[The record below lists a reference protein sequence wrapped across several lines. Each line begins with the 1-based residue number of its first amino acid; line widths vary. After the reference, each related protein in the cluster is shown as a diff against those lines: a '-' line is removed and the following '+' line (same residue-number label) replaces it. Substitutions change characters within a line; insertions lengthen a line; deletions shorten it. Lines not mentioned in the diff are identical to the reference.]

1 VSTCTPASIVVG
13 GVHEGRAYERKSIEA
28 IMAEKPMVSETEP
41 RKPKRESCMHKTR
54 TSEPAPAEA
63 HAAETHAATAAS
75 QCR

>member
-1 VSTCTPASIVVG
+1 
-13 GVHEGRAYERKSIEA
+13 
-28 IMAEKPMVSETEP
+28 MAEKPMVSETEP